1 MFVGDEIVYSL
12 YAIWF
17 SFIFKFKVR
26 LMDLNFY
33 FIAYASSTYSTQCTF
48 VCVRSF
54 FLRRFN
60 TIGFRVFVA
69 VFWSA
74 SSIVN
79 NACFSTYTHL
89 LPLSLSYACVL
100 SVCQLLISSCKCWSH
115 SIFTWTCFIRH
126 NCMVNCVEV
135 VNDYVL
141 ICWFFI
147 STLVRFALLYFVS
160 HLVVVPW
167 RFHNPFELVV
177 DLWMLLNTF
186 SIRRMW
192 QSRCALINILP
203 STGSQPIHFVQIQI
217 KCIYTF
223 SSTYKQCF
231 SWSRL
236 IPYLYISNELWMI
249 NFPTKFNVNVRAWA
263 GFSLLLLTTI
273 NRW

>member
-1 MFVGDEIVYSL
+1 MRYGSLLFSSLKFVSWNWIFISSHMLPVHTQHNAHS
-12 YAIWF
+12 YACGLFFTPFQYNWF
-17 SFIFKFKVR
+17 SRVRGSILVGIFYSKQRMFFHIHT
-26 LMDLNFY
+26 L
-33 FIAYASSTYSTQCTF
+33 IASLSLS
-48 VCVRSF
+48 
-54 FLRRFN
+54 
-60 TIGFRVFVA
+60 
-69 VFWSA
+69 
-74 SSIVN
+74 
-79 NACFSTYTHL
+79 
-89 LPLSLSYACVL
+89 LSLSYACVL

-115 SIFTWTCFIRH
+115 SIFTWTSFIRH
-126 NCMVNCVEV
+126 NCMVNCVKV

-223 SSTYKQCF
+223 SSTHKQCF